1 MNRKEFTNLLLEW
14 RKNFINE
21 RGKYSSEFN
30 SPDAAYLSSLRDE
43 TGKIIEDLLDH
54 INKKKGTDF
63 KRNAASGHTN
73 VLSKNKQNIEI
84 ISNFI
89 ASRGY
94 NKEAH
99 ELRSESNNE
108 SALVITYDSGTF
120 LIDKPD
126 SADIDQRAGGSP
138 DVSWILHDLV
148 HTLLE
153 GHLVGNISF
162 ESDLIKQKIRKKMSK
177 AYNYKVGSSVISD
190 MMWDTDDDDDFLRTK
205 KLIKSLEKLFS
216 EIEFTSGVGDIDTAV
231 SVSAYC
237 WMKMDHENDLQA
249 VDNCESLSNEEK
261 KLVKEYFK
269 ETFPKVDILKD
280 ITLNALSNCIVISSL

>member
-1 MNRKEFTNLLLEW
+1 
-14 RKNFINE
+14 
-21 RGKYSSEFN
+21 
-30 SPDAAYLSSLRDE
+30 
-43 TGKIIEDLLDH
+43 
-54 INKKKGTDF
+54 
-63 KRNAASGHTN
+63 
-73 VLSKNKQNIEI
+73 
-84 ISNFI
+84 
-89 ASRGY
+89 
-94 NKEAH
+94 
-99 ELRSESNNE
+99 
-108 SALVITYDSGTF
+108 
-120 LIDKPD
+120 D